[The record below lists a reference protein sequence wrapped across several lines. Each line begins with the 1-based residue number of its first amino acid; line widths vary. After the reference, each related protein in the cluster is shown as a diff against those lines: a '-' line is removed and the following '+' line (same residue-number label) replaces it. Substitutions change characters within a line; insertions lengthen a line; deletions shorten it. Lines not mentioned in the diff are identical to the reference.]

1 MKSLLIRCS
10 MLLSLYLLCSPSFA
24 ERDSDYGDII
34 KDTPEYRKITTP
46 GDDDGDHDNHRYYH
60 PYPPYHYPPHPPPY
74 GPAGPYYRP
83 AGSGSAGLR
92 GLIHVGV
99 SIGKSEFD
107 YDDIEDGD
115 ASLLLIGYRP
125 EESRLGYELSF
136 FDSGD
141 SEVTSLSGIE
151 IEVSSFNLA
160 LSVNSSKNYK
170 SRLNLFGKGGIY
182 FARTILSGPFDS
194 VRENSNGFLVGAG
207 IDIMLNRRFGLKA
220 EAYQLFDV
228 EDFADDR
235 SVSFYNLGGQFV
247 F

>member
-1 MKSLLIRCS
+1 M
-10 MLLSLYLLCSPSFA
+10 
-24 ERDSDYGDII
+24 
-34 KDTPEYRKITTP
+34 
-46 GDDDGDHDNHRYYH
+46 
-60 PYPPYHYPPHPPPY
+60 
-74 GPAGPYYRP
+74 
-83 AGSGSAGLR
+83 R

-115 ASLLLIGYRP
+115 ASLFLIGYRP
-125 EESRLGYELSF
+125 EDSHLGYELSF

-141 SEVTSLSGIE
+141 AKVTSLSDIE
-151 IEVSSFNLA
+151 IEVRSFNLA
-160 LSVNSSKNYK
+160 LSVNSSKIDE

-182 FARTILSGPFDS
+182 FGKTTLFGPFDS
-194 VRENSNGFLVGAG
+194 VREPSNGFLIGAG
-207 IDIMLNRRFGLKA
+207 IDIMLNQRFGLKA